1 MTYTIFKSIKL
12 LNPATN
18 LNEISDVVIHK
29 NRIFS
34 ISKDF
39 QTEVLK
45 QNNQIDIYDCD
56 GLTMTPGIIDMR
68 VNIGKTENLVSTQK
82 IAAENGITSMVI
94 LPNQTPKLNNPSII
108 DHIKRQ
114 SENSKLPKVNVYGAA
129 TKDDQG
135 LEMSEIGLMS
145 EMGAIGFTNGNKSI
159 KNSLVMRRLMSYA
172 AMINRPIIQHAEDED
187 LSGLNKASTTLIN
200 GEMNEGEISTR
211 LGLIGIP
218 SCAEVIIIE
227 RDIRLAKLTGVNYH
241 VAHVST
247 RDSINVIREAK
258 KAGLK
263 ITCDTAPPYFSLNE
277 TSLLSY
283 NTAFKLSPPL
293 RIEDDRLA
301 VIEGIQDGTIDAIA
315 SDHRARSKD
324 TKVQPFSAASIGASG
339 IETLFVMTL
348 ELVHK
353 KIIDLNKAISLLTTN
368 PADVL
373 NMKKPSL
380 EKDKLAEFIIFD
392 ENFPD
397 MINQNNLKTSP
408 TPFDLR
414 KINGKILGTFINGQ
428 AAYISQMFK
437 DKIIK

>member
-29 NRIFS
+29 NKIFS

-241 VAHVST
+241 IAHVST

-368 PADVL
+368 PANVL

-380 EKDKLAEFIIFD
+380 EKDELAEFIIFD

>member
-18 LNEISDVVIHK
+18 LNEILDVVIHK
-29 NRIFS
+29 NKIFS
-34 ISKDF
+34 ITKDF
-39 QTEVLK
+39 HTEVLK

-368 PADVL
+368 PANVL

-380 EKDKLAEFIIFD
+380 EKDELAEFIIFD

>member
-29 NRIFS
+29 NKIFS

-368 PADVL
+368 PANVL

-380 EKDKLAEFIIFD
+380 EKEGLAEFIIFD

>member
-18 LNEISDVVIHK
+18 LNEILDVVIHK
-29 NRIFS
+29 NKIFS

-39 QTEVLK
+39 HTEVLK

-368 PADVL
+368 PANVL

-380 EKDKLAEFIIFD
+380 EKDELAEFIIFD
-392 ENFPD
+392 ENFPGI
-397 MINQNNLKTSP
+397 INQNNLKTSP

-428 AAYISQMFK
+428 AAYISQMLK

>member
-29 NRIFS
+29 NKIFS

-368 PADVL
+368 PANVL

-380 EKDKLAEFIIFD
+380 EKDELAEFIIFD

-397 MINQNNLKTSP
+397 IINQNNLKTSP

>member
-18 LNEISDVVIHK
+18 LNEILDVVIHK
-29 NRIFS
+29 NKIFS

-39 QTEVLK
+39 HTEVLK

-353 KIIDLNKAISLLTTN
+353 KIIDLNKAMSLLTIN
-368 PADVL
+368 PANVL

-380 EKDKLAEFIIFD
+380 EKDELAEFIIFD

>member
-18 LNEISDVVIHK
+18 LNEILDVVIHK
-29 NRIFS
+29 NKIFS
-34 ISKDF
+34 ITKDF
-39 QTEVLK
+39 HTEVLK

-258 KAGLK
+258 KTGLK

-368 PADVL
+368 PANVL

-380 EKDKLAEFIIFD
+380 EKDELAEFIIFD

>member
-29 NRIFS
+29 NKIFS

-68 VNIGKTENLVSTQK
+68 VNIGKTDNLVPTQK

-368 PADVL
+368 PANVL

-380 EKDKLAEFIIFD
+380 EKDELAEFIIFD

-437 DKIIK
+437 DKIVE

>member
-12 LNPATN
+12 LNTATN
-18 LNEISDVVIHK
+18 LNEILDVVIHK
-29 NRIFS
+29 NKIFS

-39 QTEVLK
+39 HTEVLK

-368 PADVL
+368 PANVL

-380 EKDKLAEFIIFD
+380 EKDELAEFIIFD

-397 MINQNNLKTSP
+397 IINQNNLKTSP

-414 KINGKILGTFINGQ
+414 KINGKILGTFVNGQ
-428 AAYISQMFK
+428 SAYLSQMFK

>member
-18 LNEISDVVIHK
+18 LNEILDVVIHK
-29 NRIFS
+29 NKIFS

-39 QTEVLK
+39 HTEVLK

-324 TKVQPFSAASIGASG
+324 TKVQPFSAASVGASG

-368 PADVL
+368 PANVL

-380 EKDKLAEFIIFD
+380 EKDELAEFIIFD

>member
-18 LNEISDVVIHK
+18 LNEILDVVIHK
-29 NRIFS
+29 NKIFS

-39 QTEVLK
+39 HTEVLK

-277 TSLLSY
+277 NSLLSY

-368 PADVL
+368 PANVL

>member
-18 LNEISDVVIHK
+18 LNEILDVVIHK
-29 NRIFS
+29 NKIFS

-39 QTEVLK
+39 HTEVLK

-114 SENSKLPKVNVYGAA
+114 SENTKLPKVNVYGAA

-368 PADVL
+368 PANVL

-380 EKDKLAEFIIFD
+380 EKDELAEFIIFD

>member
-18 LNEISDVVIHK
+18 LNEILDVVIHK
-29 NRIFS
+29 NKIFS

-39 QTEVLK
+39 HTEVLK

-293 RIEDDRLA
+293 RIEDDRIA

-368 PADVL
+368 PANVL

-380 EKDKLAEFIIFD
+380 EKDELAEFIIFD

>member
-29 NRIFS
+29 NKIFS

-39 QTEVLK
+39 HTEVLK

-368 PADVL
+368 PANVL

-380 EKDKLAEFIIFD
+380 EKDELAEFIIFD

-397 MINQNNLKTSP
+397 MINQDNLKTSP

>member
-18 LNEISDVVIHK
+18 LNKISDVVIHK
-29 NRIFS
+29 NKIFS

-45 QNNQIDIYDCD
+45 QDNQIDIYDCD

-114 SENSKLPKVNVYGAA
+114 SENTKLPKVNVYGAA

-368 PADVL
+368 PANVL

-380 EKDKLAEFIIFD
+380 EKDELAEFIIFD

>member
-29 NRIFS
+29 NKIFS

-368 PADVL
+368 PANVL

-380 EKDKLAEFIIFD
+380 EKDELAEFIIFD

-428 AAYISQMFK
+428 TAYINQMFK

>member
-39 QTEVLK
+39 HTEVLK

-114 SENSKLPKVNVYGAA
+114 SENSKLPKVNVFGAA

-324 TKVQPFSAASIGASG
+324 TKIQPFSAASIGASG

-428 AAYISQMFK
+428 TAYISQMFK